1 MRPEN
6 FHLRIKIHPI
16 CYCLLWHAN
25 CLLRSL
31 GRMFT
36 LFRPF
41 TIRFP
46 PQAAFLLNSFKLLIV
61 IKWGFHHHN
70 ELMEQGSTVSLLAL
84 CRQERLDLWGMKIF
98 GVDKHI
104 GHMNSWND

>member
-1 MRPEN
+1 
-6 FHLRIKIHPI
+6 
-16 CYCLLWHAN
+16 
-25 CLLRSL
+25 
-31 GRMFT
+31 MFT

-70 ELMEQGSTVSLLAL
+70 ELMEQGSTVSILAL